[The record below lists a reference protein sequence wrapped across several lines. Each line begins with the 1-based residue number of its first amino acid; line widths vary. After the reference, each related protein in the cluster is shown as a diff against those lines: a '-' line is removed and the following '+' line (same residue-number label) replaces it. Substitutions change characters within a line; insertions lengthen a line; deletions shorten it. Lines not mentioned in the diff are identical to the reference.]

1 MNQDALAMV
10 EKLAARLEDVKEV
23 IEECPCEMEDLA
35 KRLDRID
42 DQLYL
47 AMVDIET
54 ECEKFRVQK
63 EKSES
68 KVVPLKVD
76 EGADEF
82 DASLADEQTQASVK
96 TNGTKGTA
104 GSSSEKSDSDE
115 EDHKSFLSDEM
126 KENMKEGA
134 RALNGIYKDGKEV
147 VSELSDAMADIKSV
161 FDIKSKF
168 KR

>member
-23 IEECPCEMEDLA
+23 IEECPCEIEGLA

-42 DQLYL
+42 DRLYL
-47 AMVDIET
+47 VMVDV
-54 ECEKFRVQK
+54 EKTGEDYRIQK

-68 KVVPLKVD
+68 KVVPLNVD

-82 DASLADEQTQASVK
+82 NTSLADEELQSSVK
-96 TNGTKGTA
+96 TKNTA
-104 GSSSEKSDSDE
+104 DASDSDE
-115 EDHKSFLSDEM
+115 QSDEDKDHQSFLSDEM

-134 RALNGIYKDGKEV
+134 RVLNGIYQDGKEV
-147 VSELSDAMADIKSV
+147 VSELSDAMSDIKNV
-161 FDIKSKF
+161 FNIKGKF

>member
-54 ECEKFRVQK
+54 EGEKFRAQK

-82 DASLADEQTQASVK
+82 DASLADEETQASVK
-96 TNGTKGTA
+96 TNGTKGA
-104 GSSSEKSDSDE
+104 ADSSSEKSDSNE

-134 RALNGIYKDGKEV
+134 RTLNGIYKDGKEV

>member
-1 MNQDALAMV
+1 MNQAALEMV
-10 EKLAARLEDVKEV
+10 EKLAIRLNDVKEV
-23 IEECPCEMEDLA
+23 IEECPYEVDDLA

-42 DQLYL
+42 DKLYL
-47 AMVDIET
+47 LMVEIEK
-54 ECEKFRVQK
+54 ESEAYRKQK

-76 EGADEF
+76 EGAQSF
-82 DASLADEQTQASVK
+82 DDSLADEETQASVK
-96 TNGTKGTA
+96 TKGTVAQHA
-104 GSSSEKSDSDE
+104 GDANSSSEDE

-134 RALNGIYKDGKEV
+134 RTLNGIYKDGKEV
-147 VSELSDAMADIKSV
+147 VSELSDAMSDIKSV
-161 FDIKSKF
+161 FDFKSKL

>member
-23 IEECPCEMEDLA
+23 IEECPCEMEDLV

-47 AMVDIET
+47 AMVDNET
-54 ECEKFRVQK
+54 EGEKFRAQK

-82 DASLADEQTQASVK
+82 DASLADEQTQATVK
-96 TNGTKGTA
+96 TNGTKGAA

>member
-54 ECEKFRVQK
+54 ECEKFRAQK

-82 DASLADEQTQASVK
+82 DASLADEQTQATVK
-96 TNGTKGTA
+96 PNGTKGAA

-115 EDHKSFLSDEM
+115 EDRKSFLSDEM

>member
-1 MNQDALAMV
+1 M
-10 EKLAARLEDVKEV
+10 
-23 IEECPCEMEDLA
+23 
-35 KRLDRID
+35 
-42 DQLYL
+42 
-47 AMVDIET
+47 
-54 ECEKFRVQK
+54 
-63 EKSES
+63 
-68 KVVPLKVD
+68 VPLKVD

-96 TNGTKGTA
+96 TNGTKGAA